1 MIDWLLFPPCKR
13 VQLCY
18 GQIGHTTGIQLET
31 GNTNATFYHPDG
43 NGGPGDWTFLP
54 PLKTEIDSQVNGVPA
69 LFGAVLNEILSVV
82 PGKAAH
88 EVVLR

>member
-18 GQIGHTTGIQLET
+18 GQIGHTTGIQRDWK
-31 GNTNATFYHPDG
+31 YQRDVHHPDG

-82 PGKAAH
+82 PGKAAP